1 MTGFWRV
8 SDAAIDGSSIRAL
21 VPAVWLQAMESA
33 AGELDFDRLAAQLH
47 EERRPILPSRDR
59 WFRALDATPLASV
72 QAVILGQ
79 DPYPDADLAEGLA
92 FSVPS
97 GNKVPRS
104 LSRILAEARTVA
116 PVADGARS
124 LLPWGKRGVLLLNTA
139 LTVPEGVAGGHL
151 KIGWSDLTSAA
162 LLAVARRQGPIVF
175 FAWGRHAQRA
185 LVRAGIVDDG
195 RHIVC
200 TAYHPADRRGRFIGS
215 NPFGTAN
222 ARLRE
227 RGAEPIDWSIGQ
239 RGFGGL

>member
-1 MTGFWRV
+1 V

-33 AGELDFDRLAAQLH
+33 AGELDFDRLAAQLD

-59 WFRALDATPLASV
+59 WFRALDATLLASV
-72 QAVILGQ
+72 RAVILGQ
-79 DPYPDADLAEGLA
+79 DPYSDADLAEGLA

-116 PVADGARS
+116 QVDDDARS
-124 LLPWGKRGVLLLNTA
+124 LLPWAKRGVLLLNTV

-151 KIGWSDLTSAA
+151 RVGWIDVTDAA
-162 LLAVARRQGPIVF
+162 LLAVARRPGPVVF
-175 FAWGRHAQRA
+175 FAWGRYAQAA
-185 LVRAGIVDDG
+185 LARVGIVEGD

-200 TAYHPADRRGRFIGS
+200 TAYHPADRRSRFIGS
-215 NPFGTAN
+215 NPFGTGN

-227 RGAEPIDWSIGQ
+227 RGAESIDWSIGQ
-239 RGFGGL
+239 RPDRERDRR

>member
-1 MTGFWRV
+1 M
-8 SDAAIDGSSIRAL
+8 SEPSIDGSSIRAL

-33 AGELDFDRLAAQLH
+33 AGKLDFVRLAAQLR

-59 WFRALDATPLASV
+59 WFRALEATPLASV
-72 QAVILGQ
+72 RAVILGQ

-116 PVADGARS
+116 PVADGTRS
-124 LLPWGKRGVLLLNTA
+124 LLPWAKRDVLLLNTA
-139 LTVPEGVAGGHL
+139 LTVPEGIAGGHL
-151 KIGWSDLTSAA
+151 KVGWIDVTDAA
-162 LLAVARRQGPIVF
+162 LLAVARRPFPVVF
-175 FAWGRHAQRA
+175 FAWGRYAQAA
-185 LVRAGIVDDG
+185 LARVGIVEGD

-200 TAYHPADRRGRFIGS
+200 TAYHPADRRNRFVGS

>member
-1 MTGFWRV
+1 MRFLRV

-33 AGELDFDRLAAQLH
+33 AGELDFNGLAAQLH

-72 QAVILGQ
+72 RAVILGQ
-79 DPYPDADLAEGLA
+79 NPYSDADLAEGLA

-116 PVADGARS
+116 PVADGTRS
-124 LLPWGKRGVLLLNTA
+124 LLPWAKRGALLLNTA
-139 LTVPEGVAGGHL
+139 LTVREFVAGGHL
-151 KIGWSDLTSAA
+151 KAGWLDVTDAA
-162 LLAVARRQGPIVF
+162 LLAVARRPGPIVF
-175 FAWGRHAQRA
+175 FAWGRYAQAA
-185 LVRAGIVDDG
+185 LARVGIVEGG

-200 TAYHPADRRGRFIGS
+200 TAYHPADRRNRFIGS
-215 NPFGTAN
+215 NPFGTAD
-222 ARLRE
+222 ARLLE

-239 RGFGGL
+239 PGFGGL